1 MGLKFSKSAK
11 NSSLVQPAIS
21 GNDEL
26 IKSLIGRHIASYI
39 NSEVCNSKF
48 DPRLQSYVN
57 ATDAEGNTPLIGAV
71 YGGHL
76 EIVSFLIEKC
86 GADMTI
92 KNDVGCSP
100 IWVAAGYSKLAILE
114 YLIDSLFKKED
125 RNARNICN
133 ILSEKNNSGDSPF
146 LAAVSKGYIDIL
158 KLLFNSMDKLNID
171 ESDIVNSYKWNLLC
185 EKNKAS
191 DTPLSVAVG
200 AGCDC
205 NMELLKFLLDQEES
219 CIVGIEKNNEKNLII
234 GRPLNAKNS
243 KGLTPILVACE
254 RNNVAVLEELRK
266 RGPIFTED
274 SNGRSPLAIASFCG
288 CVEVTQYLLSIEAGK
303 EMLDHKDNNGC
314 TAVWLAARTG
324 NLVILK
330 LLVDAGADLSLDGI
344 DGLSVMDVAK
354 KYKKGGIV
362 DYLVQLGNK

>member
-1 MGLKFSKSAK
+1 MGPKFSKSAK
-11 NSSLVQPAIS
+11 HSSLVEPAIS

-48 DPRLQSYVN
+48 DPQLQSYVN
-57 ATDAEGNTPLIGAV
+57 ATDGEGNTPLIGAV

-86 GADMTI
+86 GADITK

-100 IWVAAGYSKLAILE
+100 IWVAAGYSKLAVLE
-114 YLIDSLFKKED
+114 YLIDSLFMED
-125 RNARNICN
+125 SNARNICR

-158 KLLFNSMDKLNID
+158 KILFNSIDKLNN
-171 ESDIVNSYKWNLLC
+171 EHSDIVNGYKWTLLC

-205 NMELLKFLLDQEES
+205 NIELLKFLLDQEET
-219 CIVGIEKNNEKNLII
+219 CIAAIEKNDKKNLII
-234 GRPLNAKNS
+234 DRPLNAKNS
-243 KGLTPILVACE
+243 KGLTPTLVACE
-254 RNNVAVLEELRK
+254 RNNVEVLEELHK

-324 NLVILK
+324 NLIILK
-330 LLVDAGADLSLDGI
+330 LLIEAGADLSLDGI
-344 DGLSVMDVAK
+344 DGLSVMDAAK
-354 KYKKGGIV
+354 KYKKDGIV
-362 DYLVQLGNK
+362 DYLVQLGNE